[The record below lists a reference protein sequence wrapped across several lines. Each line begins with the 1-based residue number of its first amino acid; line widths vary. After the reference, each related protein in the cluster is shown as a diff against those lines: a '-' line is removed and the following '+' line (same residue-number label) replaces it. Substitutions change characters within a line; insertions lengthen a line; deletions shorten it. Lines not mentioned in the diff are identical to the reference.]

1 MDVLSVAIFFY
12 TPEGFMKLKTKRI
25 TEKRL
30 VAVLLIFTMSAGIL
44 LFNIF
49 RLCYLNYDYYRDK
62 TYDQITTSS
71 VLKAERGKIYDS
83 NMNILAKSD
92 TVWRIFVSTRDIKK
106 AEKAEEKAEPKK
118 ATAKKKG

>member
-1 MDVLSVAIFFY
+1 
-12 TPEGFMKLKTKRI
+12 MKLKTKRI

-62 TYDQITTSS
+62 TYNQITTSS

-106 AEKAEEKAEPKK
+106 AEKADKVEMA
-118 ATAKKKG
+118 